1 MNRVAKV
8 EGVLHPGLREKI
20 HSMLNNLAND
30 RRTIRS
36 FDTLPEAQR
45 RVPSPLSVRLVAYVG
60 SK

>member
-1 MNRVAKV
+1 MKRVAKF
-8 EGVLHPGLREKI
+8 EGVLHPDLREKI

-30 RRTIRS
+30 RRTLRS

-45 RVPSPLSVRLVAYVG
+45 RAPSSLSVRTVAYMR